1 MEIDVSAQATS
12 YFFFSYTR
20 FSERF
25 PTWVLTHHSIDI
37 VRYPGRIALE
47 DQGRKKLT
55 FWTVYAP
62 PSSSQSLTMLEW
74 PWRELVTSK
83 HFSNLSVVSLWKRE
97 NSLHIRDSQRPLSPA
112 FQRSP
117 GEQRGRV
124 KLCWS
129 IPQSVYLTIAVP
141 WEREWVEQVTG
152 SRGADDG
159 VDEKKRK
166 LEVEKKF
173 LPFVLRLTKPWAL
186 AWSCDKL
193 FSWSRVQQEEKGST
207 RELLFTQ
214 SREQGEKKRRPGKN
228 LRSSW
233 HFFFLS
239 WMFIY
244 IYTYGVL
251 ISL

>member
-1 MEIDVSAQATS
+1 M
-12 YFFFSYTR
+12 
-20 FSERF
+20 
-25 PTWVLTHHSIDI
+25 
-37 VRYPGRIALE
+37 
-47 DQGRKKLT
+47 
-55 FWTVYAP
+55 
-62 PSSSQSLTMLEW
+62 
-74 PWRELVTSK
+74 
-83 HFSNLSVVSLWKRE
+83 
-97 NSLHIRDSQRPLSPA
+97 
-112 FQRSP
+112 
-117 GEQRGRV
+117 
-124 KLCWS
+124 
-129 IPQSVYLTIAVP
+129 
-141 WEREWVEQVTG
+141 EQVTG
-152 SRGADDG
+152 SRGADDA

-228 LRSSW
+228 PRSSW